1 MAELPT
7 PSSILTDF
15 ERHRRRAERIATPY
29 RRLGNLCESFV
40 AGRQF
45 GAVLTR
51 SSQILRDEWFD
62 DEKVP
67 RAHINVCQGLMTTFS
82 ALLNKDRRSALAT
95 PTTPDDPEDIYS
107 TEITNRVIDYIAQ
120 EQKTAAKIHQAV
132 QYAFQDGTAGVK
144 VWPDEVKGEVRW
156 ARLTIHDYLID
167 PVEDWHDAQWVIFEN
182 HYTEDEVAEMWEAA
196 KLPNSPPEEQE
207 YQNAAGETVCGVTG
221 YEYWHRPSRKH
232 PDGFFAVV
240 IAGQVVVRK
249 PYPLIVNTEGDR
261 KESLLPLALM
271 KVRFRRDSAYGITP
285 LADVINL
292 QRLLNET
299 HARTIKVMRLVT
311 NPQIVMPKDLAD
323 SIEVTRTNTIGV
335 PKGVSGSDKDIFAV
349 QLGSVGLDLY
359 KLRDDA
365 KAFMFDVVGLNEV
378 TSGGEAPTL
387 SGRAIEAYYE
397 LDSQKNS
404 DALKSLEDMVL
415 DAWRLCLAIIQ
426 LFYPVERTAEIVRM
440 DAIDLVTFS
449 GKDIQGKNIR
459 LEAASEMER
468 RTDVRTGKAT
478 EALQAGTGTPEELAA
493 AQKTAPNAIA
503 KQAASLAVRAYLA
516 ADDVEINAR
525 DHSIPALKEAIDRE
539 KSRAISTGRRSDFV
553 DLVLLET
560 LIRDQIEGAAGE
572 VEEAPGAPEEAGEET
587 EQPMTAQAVRAE
599 GA

>member
-1 MAELPT
+1 MADLPT
-7 PSSILTDF
+7 LSSILTDF
-15 ERHRRRAERIATPY
+15 EKHRRQGERIATPY
-29 RRLGNLCESFV
+29 RRLGSLCESFV

-45 GAVLTR
+45 GAILQR
-51 SSQILRDEWFD
+51 SQQVVNDEWFKNN
-62 DEKVP
+62 EAVP
-67 RAHINVCQGLMTTFS
+67 RAHINICQGLMTTFS

-107 TEITNRVIDYIAQ
+107 TEITNRVIDYVAQ

-144 VWPDEVKGEVRW
+144 VWPDEFKGEVRW
-156 ARLTIHDYLID
+156 ARLTIHDYIID
-167 PVEDWHDAQWVIFEN
+167 PVEDWHDAKWVIFEN

-196 KLPNSPPEEQE
+196 KLPGSPPDEQD
-207 YQNAAGETVCGVTG
+207 YQNAAGETVSGVLG
-221 YEYWHRPSRKH
+221 HEYWQRPCRKY
-232 PDGFFAVV
+232 PDGFFVVV
-240 IAGQVVVRK
+240 IGGEVVVRK
-249 PYPLIVNTEGDR
+249 VYPLIINTEGDR

-299 HARTIKVMRLVT
+299 HARTIKVMRQVT
-311 NPQIVMPKDLAD
+311 NKQIAMPKDLAD
-323 SIEVTRTNTIGV
+323 QVNITQGHTLGYD
-335 PKGVSGSDKDIFAV
+335 PKMPDAKSKIFALD
-349 QLGSVGLDLY
+349 LGAVGMDLY

-365 KAFMFDVVGLNEV
+365 RAFMFEVVGLNEV

-459 LEAASEMER
+459 LEASSEMER
-468 RTDVRTGKAT
+468 RTDVRAGKAT

-553 DLVLLET
+553 DLVYLET
-560 LIRDQIEGAAGE
+560 LIRDQIEGAA
-572 VEEAPGAPEEAGEET
+572 VDEEAPAAPAPEE
-587 EQPMTAQAVRAE
+587 QPMNAQAVRAE